1 MNTSPHPRTAAG
13 SNGPRG
19 RFLDPSRPFFIAL
32 LAFSTALQAVGTTIT
47 LPALPAIAAAF
58 GATPDR
64 AQVTLSAY
72 LGGLALGMIPF
83 GALTDR
89 FGRRPVLL
97 FGMTLFTLAGV
108 GCTFAPSI
116 DVLIAARAAQGFA
129 GGAAMIIGR
138 AIIRDLFDRERGLK
152 AMSVMVGVMTM
163 IPMISPFVG
172 GIIMRYLDWRPLFGI
187 LALLSA
193 TLTLVVW
200 LFIPESIRHRDP
212 NATDPRRILA
222 NCLEV
227 LRRPESVSFP
237 LIVAV
242 IFGGFFAYLALIPF
256 IAIQSFHLGAAEVG
270 WLSALNGVALWS
282 GALTNNRLSGR
293 WPVRRLLR
301 FSTGLALAA
310 GALSLAACT
319 VVTLGLM
326 GDAGRTMPGLAL
338 LVAPTLA
345 YSFTFGVSQPNCIVM
360 GLQPVPHIAGTAS
373 AVAATL
379 QMISASLFTW
389 IVGLAYNGTPMALGY
404 MLSATSLV
412 SFLIFT
418 LLAVKYTPD
427 PALKAPRH
435 G

>member
-1 MNTSPHPRTAAG
+1 MTHPPHTGAAAG
-13 SNGPRG
+13 SNGPRD
-19 RFLDPSRPFFIAL
+19 RYLDPTRPLFIAL
-32 LAFSTALQAVGTTIT
+32 LAFATALQAVGTTIT

-72 LGGLALGMIPF
+72 LGGLALGVIPF

-89 FGRRPVLL
+89 FGRRPILL
-97 FGMTLFTLAGV
+97 FGMGLFTLAGIA
-108 GCTFAPSI
+108 CTFAPDI

-152 AMSVMVGVMTM
+152 VMSVMVGVMTM
-163 IPMISPFVG
+163 IPMISPFAG
-172 GIIMRYLDWRPLFGI
+172 GVIMRYLDWRPLFGI

-193 TLTLVVW
+193 ALTLVVW
-200 LFIPESIRHRDP
+200 MFIPESIRQRDR

-256 IAIQSFHLGAAEVG
+256 IAIQGFHLGAAEVG

-293 WPVRRLLR
+293 WPVRRLLH

-310 GALSLAACT
+310 GLLSLAACA
-319 VVTLGLM
+319 VITLGLM
-326 GDAGRTMPGLAL
+326 GDAGRGMPGLAL

-379 QMISASLFTW
+379 QMTSASLFTW
-389 IVGLAYNGTPMALGY
+389 VAGLAYDGTPMALGY
-404 MLSATSLV
+404 MLFATSLV

-418 LLAVKYTPD
+418 LLAVNYTPA
-427 PALKAPRH
+427 PKAQRH